1 MAATSR
7 TWPPFVRVVDSHTE
21 GEPTRVVVE
30 GWPALRGS
38 TMAERRDDL
47 NARFDALRS
56 AVICEPRGHDA
67 MVGALLT
74 EPVEP
79 GSAAGVIYFNNVG
92 TLGMCGHGTIGVV
105 RTLAY
110 LDRLTPGPGTATVKL
125 DTPVGTVGA
134 TLHGDGSVTIRNV
147 PAYVHAMDVTVDVP
161 SLGRV
166 TGDVAWG
173 GNWFF
178 IAHVDDVALELSNV
192 TELTRATVEILT
204 ALHARGITGA
214 DGEPIDHVELTG
226 ASPRADADARNFVLC
241 PGAAYDRSP
250 CGTGTSA
257 GMAVLHARGRL
268 AVGETW
274 RQESIVGGLFTGW
287 LEQEGD
293 QLIPY
298 VRGRAY
304 ITGEAM
310 LRFDAADPFVAGF
323 TAAR

>member
-1 MAATSR
+1 M
-7 TWPPFVRVVDSHTE
+7 RVIDSHTE

-30 GWPALRGS
+30 GWPELSGG
-38 TMAERRDDL
+38 TMSERRDDF

-74 EPVEP
+74 PPVES
-79 GSAAGVIYFNNVG
+79 GSAAGVIFFNNVG

-105 RTLAY
+105 RTLAHLGR
-110 LDRLTPGPGTATVKL
+110 LDAGVAHL
-125 DTPVGTVGA
+125 DTPVGTVSA
-134 TLHGDGSVTIRNV
+134 TLHDDGSVTIRNV
-147 PAYVHAMDVTVDVP
+147 PASVHRLDVAVDVP

-166 TGDVAWG
+166 TGAVAWG

-178 IAHVDDVALELSNV
+178 IAHVSDDLPLELAHV
-192 TELTRATVEILT
+192 DALTRATQEILA
-204 ALHARGITGA
+204 ALRESGITGA
-214 DGEPIDHVELTG
+214 GGAVIDHVELTG
-226 ASPRADADARNFVLC
+226 SPSRPDADARNFVLC

-257 GMAVLHARGRL
+257 GMAVLHARGKLDIGAR
-268 AVGETW
+268 W

-287 LEQEGD
+287 LEREGEA
-293 QLIPY
+293 LGPY
-298 VRGRAY
+298 VRGLAF
-304 ITGEAM
+304 ITGEST
-310 LRFDAADPFVAGF
+310 LRFDPADPFVAGF